1 MPPISA
7 GVASGSSLAIAL
19 KTLNWL
25 DRSSDPF
32 AYCTALGA
40 QLHHRFDWFAFSLGI
55 LTGIF
60 VLAVVELI
68 FSLRWAVNAWAGS
81 WNASDRVDR
90 ARGSKPLY
98 KLV

>member
-25 DRSSDPF
+25 DRSADPIAF
-32 AYCTALGA
+32 CTALGS
-40 QLHHRFDWFAFSLGI
+40 QLHYRFDWFAFTLGL
-55 LTGIF
+55 LTGIL
-60 VLAVVELI
+60 VLALVELI

-81 WNASDRVDR
+81 WNSSERTERTRVN
-90 ARGSKPLY
+90 KPLY